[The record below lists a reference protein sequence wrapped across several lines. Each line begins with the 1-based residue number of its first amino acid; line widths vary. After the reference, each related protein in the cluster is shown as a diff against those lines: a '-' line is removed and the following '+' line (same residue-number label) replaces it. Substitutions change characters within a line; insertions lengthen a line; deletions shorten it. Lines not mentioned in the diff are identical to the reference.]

1 MIIDTSLF
9 HWFFLRT
16 FARCFAFYNCQK
28 ELLKPKS
35 KFPFAMVFMIL
46 LKIATSLTTWGI
58 ERTDFNI
65 IMSVFGYYGLMSVTV
80 FLFYEGKTIKKI
92 VTYVATLAMELLNMS
107 FCTIIC
113 EKIREIVGFETSDI
127 PADFS
132 SLSYI
137 PLIDFL
143 FELLTTVIV
152 SYIFVVIIRLCKM
165 AFNKAE
171 RINGKYTFFLVTPI
185 THIIIGLVSSV
196 DPSFTVIQEVL
207 LVFCFVFDVAFI
219 FIIDHFQNVEENN
232 RLYQQKL
239 LQNELDYALI
249 QTTKEERAKLRK
261 TKHDYINLLSTVKG
275 FLEIEK
281 TEKATTIINETIDD
295 LSLVSQLPFSN
306 NDTINTIL
314 NLKNKKATDSG
325 IEIKAIVNESFFIK
339 TSDYDLSRIL
349 FNLLDNSIEALEN
362 CDKEKTCNI
371 EIFAD
376 TDKVEITVSNI
387 CNTKDIKNTIDR
399 GNGTG
404 IIKDIVKKY
413 NGKYTFIKEPL
424 QNDKKYS
431 KATAT
436 VTMENI

>member
-143 FELLTTVIV
+143 FELLITVIV

-196 DPSFTVIQEVL
+196 NPSFTVIQEVL
-207 LVFCFVFDVAFI
+207 LVFCFIFDVAFI

-275 FLEIEK
+275 FLEIEQ
-281 TEKATTIINETIDD
+281 TEKATTVINETIDD
-295 LSLVSQLPFSN
+295 LSSVSKLPFSN

-325 IEIKAIVNESFFIK
+325 IEIKATVNETFVIK

-362 CDKEKTCNI
+362 SDKEKICNI
-371 EIFAD
+371 VIFAD

-387 CNTKDIKNTIDR
+387 CNTKDTKSTIDR

-404 IIKDIVKKY
+404 IIKEIAKKY

-424 QNDKKYS
+424 HNDKKHY